1 MPGARRDSSIAQR
14 FGRGSRAIRAFRAG
28 CYISYVC
35 KQTLRLRASLQYA
48 VLLAAVCLAPA
59 SAQTAPLPPAPSAR
73 TPALGQPGAP
83 LTAAQSL
90 NLRHLREAVPLT
102 PRQKFALFGAF
113 SIDPITF
120 GAAGAVAG
128 IEQGGNLYA
137 DFHQGARGYGR
148 RYGTAY
154 ADLFTAD
161 FLGEAL
167 LPVLFRQDPRYF
179 YLGEGTL
186 KSRAVYAVSNSVWGR
201 GDNHEEELNYSR
213 LLGDLGSGAISNVYY
228 PARNRGPALT
238 FYNFG
243 FGIAAQAATNLVQEF
258 FVHKTTG
265 AN

>member
-1 MPGARRDSSIAQR
+1 MILP
-14 FGRGSRAIRAFRAG
+14 
-28 CYISYVC
+28 
-35 KQTLRLRASLQYA
+35 
-48 VLLAAVCLAPA
+48 AAH
-59 SAQTAPLPPAPSAR
+59 AQTAELPAAPAAQADAGKPAR
-73 TPALGQPGAP
+73 P
-83 LTAAQSL
+83 LTAAQST

-102 PRQKFALFGAF
+102 PREKFALFGAF
-113 SIDPITF
+113 SIDPVTF
-120 GAAGAVAG
+120 GAAAAVAG

-179 YLGEGTL
+179 YLGEGTI
-186 KSRAVYAVSNSVWGR
+186 KSRTVYAVSNSVWGR
-201 GDNHEEELNYSR
+201 GDNHEQELNYPR
-213 LLGDLGSGAISNVYY
+213 LLGALGSGAISNLYY

-258 FVHKTTG
+258 FLHKTTG